1 MNRCDVYLHDLGFA
15 LGDTVSTLEDSAAR
29 GRLRS
34 RCEDLRQGGFE
45 RHHLASP
52 RQNAYHLA
60 RAAVE
65 PMRARA
71 ARASALLYATC
82 LPGNG
87 NVAEPERYADTRD
100 VKALMDFP
108 ASRLQ
113 ADLGLEQ
120 ALVMG
125 INQQACT
132 GLLGSL
138 RVARALLV
146 AEPELESILC
156 LTSDR
161 FPPGALYE
169 QAYNLISDGAA
180 ACLLSRDPGGFRLVA
195 SHGLT
200 NGALAQA
207 SDDETVGS
215 FFAYASKTIA
225 ATLTRAG
232 LTPADIDWIVPQNTH
247 SRAWPVLARL
257 LGLGHARIHDETR
270 AQVGHVISGDNL
282 INLARLR
289 DAGLARPGQRL
300 LLFMA
305 GYGLTFQAA
314 ILEVVG

>member
-45 RHHLASP
+45 RHRLAGP
-52 RQNAYHLA
+52 AQNAYHLA

-65 PMRARA
+65 RIGAPA
-71 ARASALLYATC
+71 AQASALLYATC
-82 LPGNG
+82 LPLNG
-87 NVAEPERYADTRD
+87 NVGEPARYADSRD

-113 ADLGLEQ
+113 AALGLEE
-120 ALVMG
+120 ALVLG

-146 AEPELESILC
+146 AEPDLDTVLC
-156 LTSDR
+156 LTADR
-161 FPPGALYE
+161 FPEGALYE
-169 QAYNLISDGAA
+169 QSYNLISDGAA
-180 ACLLSRDPGGFRLVA
+180 GCLVSRSPRGYRLVA

-215 FFAYASKTIA
+215 FFAYASKTIG
-225 ATLTRAG
+225 ATLSRAG
-232 LTPADIDWIVPQNTH
+232 LSPGDIDWIVPQNTH
-247 SRAWPVLARL
+247 GRAWPVLARL
-257 LGLGHARIHDETR
+257 LGLQRARIFDETR
-270 AQVGHVISGDNL
+270 AEVGHVISGDNL
-282 INLARLR
+282 INLERLQR
-289 DAGLARPGQRL
+289 SGLARPGERL

-305 GYGLTFQAA
+305 GYGLNFQAA